1 MSCLPAALIFACVNG
16 LVHPATHANEAPL
29 KLKEAI
35 GRDVVSAHCSI
46 CHSLDNIPMNAPVMT
61 PDRWDA
67 NLRKMIEKMGA
78 PIDDTTAA
86 KIRQYLSTQYA
97 DAPR

>member
-1 MSCLPAALIFACVNG
+1 MSCPPAAPILACVIA
-16 LVHPATHANEAPL
+16 LVHPAAQADEARL

-46 CHSLDNIPMNAPVMT
+46 CHSLDYIPMNAPVMT
-61 PDRWDA
+61 PDRWQA
-67 NLRKMIEKMGA
+67 SLHKMIEKMGA
-78 PIDDTTAA
+78 PIDETTAA
-86 KIRQYLSTQYA
+86 KIQQYLSTQYS